1 MKIKTSIGT
10 YPNLEDLAHGF
21 GLCRNNDAPGV
32 ARARAVVVGHVVHLG
47 FRALDRDEFVAL
59 IIPGSYA
66 SAIRVARLLS
76 DNVKVLPTLAK

>member
-10 YPNLEDLAHGF
+10 YPNLEDLAYDF
-21 GLCRNNDAPGV
+21 GLRRYNA
-32 ARARAVVVGHVVHLG
+32 AISHAVVVGHVIHLG
-47 FRALDRDEFVAL
+47 YRALDHDEFATL